1 MAAPTSYTETTFK
14 EYLHTVLGAM
24 AAGLG
29 WTVVGGEYDEPVN
42 ETLLAYA
49 VDDIASAT
57 DIRKLRALGRCELWR
72 AVMAAIVGDYDF
84 RADGGDY
91 KRSQVYK
98 HAAAQLAQAEMDA
111 IVYDVWYAVQVGTL
125 TCVYDPYQPDP
136 LDVD

>member
-14 EYLHTVLGAM
+14 EYLHIVLGAM

-29 WTVVGGEYDEPVN
+29 WTVGGGDYDEVVN

-49 VDDIASAT
+49 VDDIAAAT
-57 DIRKLRALGRCELWR
+57 DIRKLRALGRYELWR
-72 AVMAAIVGDYDF
+72 AVVAEVAGDYDY

-91 KRSQVYK
+91 KRSQVHK
-98 HAAAQLAQAEMDA
+98 QAMAQLARAEEDA
-111 IVYDVWYAVQVGTL
+111 LEYDSTYAVQVGTL
-125 TCVYDPYQPDP
+125 TCDYDPYQPEP